1 MRARSS
7 FRKRSRA
14 SPPRKGPSSPDG
26 LPPGSSRASSAMWR
40 GLCGQ
45 HPRMRPPSSGHAPG
59 FFPAAQQC
67 GRRKKA
73 TLSMSSSDDATDARA
88 PACLW
93 RLRIRP
99 ASAVPD
105 VPTAPCGSRFPPC
118 PPAVPAQGSG
128 PQAVEFRSTDNP
140 SLPMRMPYALRGN
153 NGKDRKVK
161 PCGGL
166 LVDEDAQSIRTF
178 YILQKPP
185 IFLHKV

>member
-153 NGKDRKVK
+153 NGKDRKANLA
-161 PCGGL
+161 GGSL
-166 LVDEDAQSIRTF
+166 LTKMCKAYALFTF
-178 YILQKPP
+178 CKSPRF
-185 IFLHKV
+185 FLHKV

>member
-1 MRARSS
+1 MA
-7 FRKRSRA
+7 FA
-14 SPPRKGPSSPDG
+14 Y
-26 LPPGSSRASSAMWR
+26 PPGQRCA
-40 GLCGQ
+40 
-45 HPRMRPPSSGHAPG
+45 
-59 FFPAAQQC
+59 
-67 GRRKKA
+67 GR
-73 TLSMSSSDDATDARA
+73 SDGA
-88 PACLW
+88 
-93 RLRIRP
+93 LRQP
-99 ASAVPD
+99 FS
-105 VPTAPCGSRFPPC
+105 PC